1 MAIPDFINLRH
12 LTALAEIA
20 RQRSVRRAAAI
31 IHLSQPAVTQ
41 ALAHFETMLQQRLF
55 ERTGT
60 GMTPTPATSLLADRI
75 DRAFAWLMAADR
87 ILGGAAPLHRRV
99 TRVQLQTLI
108 AAVDSESISL
118 AARKLGVRQPSV
130 TRALRD
136 LETLC
141 GRQLFTRS
149 PHGIDATRE
158 ARELARFAG
167 LAFAEIQ
174 QGLDV
179 FRESHGQI
187 DGRIVVGSLPLARS
201 ALLPTAVTRLL
212 DRHPALKLK
221 IVDGPYAELL
231 HELRSGRL
239 DCIIGALRFPPPAD
253 VRQEELFRDPLSIV
267 VRPGHPLR
275 ARDSLKPNDFAA
287 LDWILPPEG
296 TPARDLFNSFFSA
309 LKVGPPRHIVECS
322 SLIAVRGMLL
332 QSDRAALLSAAQVR
346 YEIRSGQLAMLGGP
360 LPQTER
366 PIGLALRADWR
377 PTVAQG
383 DFLELLRLSVTE
395 SIAA

>member
-12 LTALAEIA
+12 LYALAEIA
-20 RQRSVRRAAAI
+20 RQRSVRRAAMI

-55 ERTGT
+55 ERTAT
-60 GMTPTPATSLLADRI
+60 GMTPTQATSLLADRI

-87 ILGGAAPLHRRV
+87 VLGGAAPLHRRV
-99 TRVQLQTLI
+99 TRVQLQSLM

-149 PHGIDATRE
+149 PHGIDASRE

-201 ALLPTAVTRLL
+201 ALLPTAVTKLL
-212 DRHPALKLK
+212 DRHPEVKLK

-231 HELRSGRL
+231 HELRFGHL
-239 DCIIGALRFPPPAD
+239 DCIVGALRFPPPAD
-253 VRQEELFRDPLSIV
+253 VQQEELFRDPLSIA
-267 VRPGHPLR
+267 VRPGHPLLTR
-275 ARDSLKPNDFAA
+275 ESLGPDDFAG

-296 TPARDLFNSFFSA
+296 TPAREHFSSFFDAMTSR
-309 LKVGPPRHIVECS
+309 PPRHIVECS
-322 SLIAVRGMLL
+322 SLIAVRGLL
-332 QSDRAALLSAAQVR
+332 LRSDRAALLSAAQVR
-346 YEIRSGQLAMLGGP
+346 YEVRSGQLAMLGGP
-360 LPQTER
+360 LAQTAR

-383 DFLELLRLSVTE
+383 DFLDLLRSSVAE